1 MFTREF
7 PIAKPIK
14 LWVATIAIL
23 AFAGSGYVRADEC
36 KQEWPGYLVRS
47 VSVKARWL
55 PEFGSSPFRAP
66 DLRNA
71 DSLLSKLKEQTPLS
85 QYLRS
90 KLSPSTVD
98 LINQHAPSG
107 HQREGLIQA
116 LIDDL
121 NKLLKGVPLY
131 HEEAFAQVSLGSDT
145 QRMIEQMPKSGEGL
159 FRLNRM
165 LLEDAYPNEIA
176 EDSKVYL
183 PLHRNEEFT
192 PERLSATRFSVI
204 QAINRQKRRYNSEFI
219 NLGKLPLVDVNVV
232 TACGRR
238 VPAVTCQAEGLT
250 EKCVDVDVHP
260 YAISADPIF
269 MGSVLLPLSRSN
281 EFSFLGHVPRPLRL
295 LDPRFGL
302 NYDGELGIVPELEI
316 STDLLSLNKVL
327 FGEPAEA
334 RRTSLLLK
342 AKGGSSIGERFY
354 AAQAQ
359 LSFSVRQPTEH
370 IESVGIA
377 ASFAASSE
385 PQLKS
390 VDLNN
395 AFRVG
400 AHLALNPELGVLNRV
415 ELSAAYRRANHR
427 FSRDRRP
434 NTSAKEDSF
443 EGRAIL
449 EGRVFSGFTRLG
461 FWLDGGT
468 PDNQGFY
475 GRFAG
480 LIGHEKEVP
489 IGEHTLGIEALL
501 GFGRASDNTPEYALF
516 YGGNTLNSFLYQE
529 TNDLT
534 LSSLPPG
541 PLLRSFGK
549 NQAGFVVSQGP
560 LAGANAY
567 QHFNFSVSIPIPKL
581 SSPLIPDEVVIAQ
594 PRKTLR
600 SLINFAVNSGQE
612 ALSLNLQDEGL
623 SEEEA
628 DKKAEE
634 IFAQIRPGVEFLT
647 HHGKLYSLKPIVM
660 FDYTRLTRSG
670 SGAPQIRYA
679 VGGGLQLTMVVA
691 KFEAGY
697 MRSVRALPGDS
708 RGNVIV
714 RLVFQNL
721 F

>member
-1 MFTREF
+1 VFTREF
-7 PIAKPIK
+7 LIATRIK
-14 LWVATIAIL
+14 LWAAAIAVL
-23 AFAGSGYVRADEC
+23 TCAGSGYVRADEC
-36 KQEWPGYLVRS
+36 KQELPGYLVRS
-47 VSVKARWL
+47 VNVKARWL
-55 PEFGSSPFRAP
+55 PEFGSSPFRTR
-66 DLRNA
+66 DLQNP
-71 DSLLSKLKEQTPLS
+71 DSLLAKLKGQTPLS

-90 KLSPSTVD
+90 KLGPTTVE
-98 LINQHAPSG
+98 LINQHTRPG
-107 HQREGLIQA
+107 QQREILIEA
-116 LIDDL
+116 LINDL
-121 NKLLKGVPLY
+121 NTLLKGGPLY
-131 HEEAFAQVSLGSDT
+131 QEEAFAEVTLGVDT
-145 QRMIEQMPKSGEGL
+145 QRMIEQNPKVGEGL

-165 LLEDAYPNEIA
+165 LLEDAYPNELA
-176 EDSKVYL
+176 KDSKVYL

-192 PERLSATRFSVI
+192 PDKLSATRFSVI
-204 QAINRQKRRYNSEFI
+204 QAINRQKRKYNSEFI

-238 VPAVTCQAEGLT
+238 VPPATCRAEGLT
-250 EKCVDVDVHP
+250 DKCVDVEVHP
-260 YAISADPIF
+260 YAISTDPVFI
-269 MGSVLLPLSRSN
+269 GSVLLPLPRSN
-281 EFSFLGHVPRPLRL
+281 EFSFLDHVPRPLRL

-302 NYDGELGIVPELEI
+302 NYDGELGTVPELEV

-327 FGEPAEA
+327 VGEPAEA

-342 AKGGSSIGERFY
+342 AKGGRSIGERFY

-377 ASFAASSE
+377 ASFAAGSQ
-385 PQLKS
+385 PQLRS

-395 AFRVG
+395 TFRVG
-400 AHLALNPELGVLNRV
+400 AHVALNPELGVLNRV
-415 ELSAAYRRANHR
+415 EISAAYRRANHR
-427 FSRDRRP
+427 FSGDTRP
-434 NTSAKEDSF
+434 NISARENSY

-449 EGRVFSGFTRLG
+449 EGRLFNGFTRMG

-468 PDNQGFY
+468 PHNQRFY
-475 GRFAG
+475 GRISG

-529 TNDLT
+529 TNDPT
-534 LSSLPPG
+534 LSSLPSG

-549 NQAGFVVSQGP
+549 NQAGFVLAQGP
-560 LAGANAY
+560 VAGANAY
-567 QHFNFSVSIPIPKL
+567 QHFNLNVSIPIPKL

-628 DKKAEE
+628 DKKAAK

-647 HHGKLYSLKPIVM
+647 HYGKVYSLKPMVM
-660 FDYTRLTRSG
+660 FDYTRLTRVG
-670 SGAPQIRYA
+670 SGGPQIRYA
-679 VGGGLQLTMVVA
+679 VGGGLQFTMVVA

-697 MRSVRALPGDS
+697 LRTVRALPGDS
-708 RGNVIV
+708 RGNLVV